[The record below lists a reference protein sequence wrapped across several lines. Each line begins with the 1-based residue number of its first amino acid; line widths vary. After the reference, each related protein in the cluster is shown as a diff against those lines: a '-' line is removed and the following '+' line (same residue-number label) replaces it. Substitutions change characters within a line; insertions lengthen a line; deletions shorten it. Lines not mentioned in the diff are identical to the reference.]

1 MAISPIQ
8 KKPISTSLQSPKAA
22 AKPRPQGLA
31 QIPDRLEERRPLSYQ
46 ENPPSLF
53 KKFLFEPIFYVGKL
67 ILRGVFTFFD
77 FLRKIAFDEIETPA
91 PLDKDLFL
99 ERLRS
104 APPPDKLLLQFNQ
117 LYSRDEQNR
126 VYWAIGEAH
135 EAKDS
140 WKEFIWDRSPEG
152 NIALGRRLVRENPF
166 LLRDYLF

>member
-8 KKPISTSLQSPKAA
+8 KKPIPTSSPSLKAL

-31 QIPDRLEERRPLSYQ
+31 QIPDRLEDRRPPAYQ

-53 KKFLFEPIFYVGKL
+53 KKFLFEPIFYVAKL
-67 ILRGVFTFFD
+67 ILRGIFTFFD
-77 FLRKIAFDEIETPA
+77 FLRKTAFEETETPA
-91 PLDKDLFL
+91 PLGKDLFL

-104 APPPDKLLLQFNQ
+104 APPPEKLLLQFNQ

-135 EAKDS
+135 QAKDS
-140 WKEFIWDRSPEG
+140 WKEFIWDRSTEG